1 MRWTHLRGK
10 RKVQYQAMLVF
21 AAMNLK
27 KLATWR
33 WRTLRSLYVFI
44 RNWIFDHLKRL
55 LIDFQKSFFFNLD
68 NSLLL
73 IANSGE
79 YFRLILIN

>member
-27 KLATWR
+27 KLRHRQVANT
-33 WRTLRSLYVFI
+33 SL
-44 RNWIFDHLKRL
+44 
-55 LIDFQKSFFFNLD
+55 
-68 NSLLL
+68 SLCFYPKL
-73 IANSGE
+73 G
-79 YFRLILIN
+79 F